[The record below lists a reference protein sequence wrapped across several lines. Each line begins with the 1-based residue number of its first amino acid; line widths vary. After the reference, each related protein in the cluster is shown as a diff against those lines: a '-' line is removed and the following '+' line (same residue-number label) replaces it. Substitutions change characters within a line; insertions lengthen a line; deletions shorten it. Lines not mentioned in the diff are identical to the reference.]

1 MEVFKDEKGNKVRLS
16 FQKDS
21 FQAKSEH
28 VLVISQFYDQWLLT
42 QHKTRGYEFP
52 GGKREEGETLEETA
66 RREVFE
72 ETGAQFT
79 HLEFLGEYEVV
90 NESENFV
97 KTIFYGK
104 VETLV
109 LKEDYLETNG
119 PILVGGDL
127 LSLRFHDSYSF
138 MMKDKVIEKSIK
150 TIMKKKEVIAR

>member
-21 FQAKSEH
+21 FQTKSEH

-52 GGKREEGETLEETA
+52 GGKREEGEILEETA
-66 RREVFE
+66 RR
-72 ETGAQFT
+72 AQFT